1 MALLLNRA
9 GRRAGNML
17 STLLLRDAGTSRYLG
32 AASIVQKEDNG
43 GSFAKDFASAESSRE
58 ASSPTAASR
67 GHGHAF
73 AASLVLGA
81 AAFYSSLQ
89 QVVASKPALSE
100 DGKEA
105 EETALRPN
113 EWVDFKLQET
123 YDVNH
128 NTKLFRF
135 SFDPEKNLGLNVASC
150 LLAMADIGTK
160 EDGSPKK
167 VIRPYTPISP
177 PDSKGYFDLMIKV
190 YPQGLMS
197 QHIAH
202 LKPGDTLAVKGPI
215 PKLPYEPNKKKQ
227 IGMIAGGTGVTP
239 MLQVLDAILSN
250 PDDNTQVS
258 LVFANTTP
266 DDILLKEKLDRL
278 ASAHPN
284 FKVFYVVDKP
294 TEDWKGGRGY
304 INKDV
309 LLKAL
314 PSPSDDTVILVC
326 GPPGLMKLISG
337 DKAKDKSQGE
347 VEGLLKDLGY
357 PKEQVYKF

>member
-1 MALLLNRA
+1 MTMVMCCVLNSRLTFSVV
-9 GRRAGNML
+9 GN
-17 STLLLRDAGTSRYLG
+17 YLFL
-32 AASIVQKEDNG
+32 
-43 GSFAKDFASAESSRE
+43 GSFLKQKIWHVKGGKGFRVLLTLKQSCRVLFLASTYLLSIKPQGTQDGQLSPQVAKGLIEWSV
-58 ASSPTAASR
+58 
-67 GHGHAF
+67 G
-73 AASLVLGA
+73 L
-81 AAFYSSLQ
+81 
-89 QVVASKPALSE
+89 AL
-100 DGKEA
+100 A
-105 EETALRPN
+105 ALRPN
-113 EWVDFKLQET
+113 EWVDSKLQET

-250 PDDNTQVS
+250 PDDNTQVCPVVS
-258 LVFANTTP
+258 
-266 DDILLKEKLDRL
+266 
-278 ASAHPN
+278 
-284 FKVFYVVDKP
+284 FKPGVTLCFD
-294 TEDWKGGRGY
+294 G
-304 INKDV
+304 
-309 LLKAL
+309 
-314 PSPSDDTVILVC
+314 TVIAVPTDHLEFVPC
-326 GPPGLMKLISG
+326 T
-337 DKAKDKSQGE
+337 
-347 VEGLLKDLGY
+347 V
-357 PKEQVYKF
+357 